1 MFASFVVIDQGLP
14 YTHIAA
20 FHKAGRQQV
29 RKHGRMGQLLS
40 GEYQPSH
47 KQALIEDQQALIK
60 NASLVGDV
68 QEGRISES
76 ISL

>member
-1 MFASFVVIDQGLP
+1 
-14 YTHIAA
+14 
-20 FHKAGRQQV
+20 
-29 RKHGRMGQLLS
+29 MGQLLS